1 MQSEHGAPELS
12 IKVFEDPDLVV
23 IRLAGEFDLAS
34 SRDVEAILRD
44 CERKARSTVLIDLEE
59 LRFIDSTGLRTL
71 LEAKRRA
78 DSTRS
83 KRPLPPWSRRT
94 SPTRS
99 PSAPTSC
106 RSAWSF
112 GGKSMS
118 RSVMESS

>member
-78 DSTRS
+78 DSDGLVLRVTG
-83 KRPLPPWSRRT
+83 SRGPVAKVLRLT
-94 SPTRS
+94 GIDDELELEAR
-99 PSAPTSC
+99 
-106 RSAWSF
+106 
-112 GGKSMS
+112 GDS
-118 RSVMESS
+118 RAQSESE